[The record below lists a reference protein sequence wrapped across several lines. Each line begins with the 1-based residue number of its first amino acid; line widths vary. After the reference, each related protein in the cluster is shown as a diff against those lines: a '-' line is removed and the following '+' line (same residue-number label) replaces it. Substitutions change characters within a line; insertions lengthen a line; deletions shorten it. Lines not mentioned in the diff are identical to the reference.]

1 MKNNNAEKPPMKK
14 FDLKT
19 IKRIFN
25 YMKANHKWMLIL
37 VLVCIILNTA
47 ANIASSLFLETL
59 VDNYITPL
67 IGVENPVYTELI
79 KAVGI
84 MASFYLVGVITIFVY
99 TRVMVNIS
107 QSTLKTIR
115 DEMFSKM
122 QRLPIKYFDTNSHGD
137 IMSHYTN
144 DTDTLEQMIA
154 QSMPQL
160 IASVITIVGVF
171 IAMLITNI
179 YLTLV
184 VIVSLFIMLSIT
196 KQIAGKSGKYFIGQ
210 QKAIGKV
217 NGYIEEMINGQKV
230 VKVFCHED
238 KAKEEFDK
246 INDELFNA
254 MNQAHKFANILMPIL
269 VALGNVQYALV
280 AIARRNLSIKWDR

>member
-1 MKNNNAEKPPMKK
+1 MMENNKTEKTPMKR

-19 IKRIFN
+19 VKRIFN
-25 YMKANHKWMLIL
+25 YMKANHKWLLLL
-37 VLVCIILNTA
+37 VLFCIILNTA

-84 MASFYLVGVITIFVY
+84 MAAFYLVGVITIFGY
-99 TRVMVNIS
+99 TRIMVNIS

-115 DEMFSKM
+115 DEMFAKM
-122 QRLPIKYFDTNSHGD
+122 QRLPIKYFDANSHGD
-137 IMSHYTN
+137 IMSHFTN

-217 NGYIEEMINGQKV
+217 NRIY
-230 VKVFCHED
+230 
-238 KAKEEFDK
+238 
-246 INDELFNA
+246 
-254 MNQAHKFANILMPIL
+254 
-269 VALGNVQYALV
+269 
-280 AIARRNLSIKWDR
+280 